1 MHIIKSVGVLSC
13 AKVFAVIHASI
24 GLMFVP
30 FFLLMAMVGA
40 LAGPKA
46 GNAISAVVAV
56 VIAFFLPVFYGLLG
70 FIMGALGSWI
80 YNLASSWLG
89 GIELE
94 LQPPAASVVAA
105 STYSGMD

>member
-1 MHIIKSVGVLSC
+1 MHIIKSVGILSC
-13 AKVFAVIHASI
+13 AKVFAVIHAAI
-24 GLMFVP
+24 GLLFVP

-40 LAGPKA
+40 LAGPRA
-46 GNAISAVVAV
+46 GNAFSAVFAI
-56 VIAFFLPVFYGLLG
+56 VIAFLLPVFYGILG

-94 LQPPAASVVAA
+94 LQPPAVNVVATSA
-105 STYSGMD
+105 YSGMD

>member
-13 AKVFAVIHASI
+13 AKVFAVIHAAI
-24 GLMFVP
+24 GLILVP

-46 GNAISAVVAV
+46 GNALSAAVGV
-56 VIAFFLPVFYGLLG
+56 VIALFLPVLYGVLG

-80 YNLASSWLG
+80 YNLASGWFG

-94 LQPPAASVVAA
+94 LQPPTANLVAN